1 MKNMRKLIEAE
12 MDKCLVTE
20 QEWASMLQNRMT
32 QQVDNDPFKQGV
44 FPEDQGNWI
53 NKFYHF

>member
-44 FPEDQGNWI
+44 FPEDQGN
-53 NKFYHF
+53 